1 MLEEAVLKSNAAAE
15 TLTPASSN
23 DESVLESS
31 TTIVLQ
37 VELDAAK
44 IKISGLQRNLDE
56 ALTVSFCPHLGP
68 LNPTSALG
76 PSIFLGGGGGIV
88 HVDF

>member
-31 TTIVLQ
+31 TTMVLQ

-44 IKISGLQRNLDE
+44 TKISGLQQNLDE
-56 ALTVSFCPHLGP
+56 ALTVSATVRKGRL
-68 LNPTSALG
+68 AAE
-76 PSIFLGGGGGIV
+76 
-88 HVDF
+88 